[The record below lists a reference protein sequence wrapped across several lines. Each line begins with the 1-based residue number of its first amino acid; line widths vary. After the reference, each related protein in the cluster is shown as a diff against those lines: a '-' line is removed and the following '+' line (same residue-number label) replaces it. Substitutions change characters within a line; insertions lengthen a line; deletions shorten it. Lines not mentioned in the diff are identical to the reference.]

1 VRIHVQHTRLVSNS
15 SSSCPS
21 FLSLLSFQQHVF
33 EQADIIIWDLLEAE
47 DLLEAGEV
55 MIGDRVFVHRL
66 KQHLTRVQDLSFS
79 CDGQYL
85 ASMGSQDDNSV
96 VVWVVKDGVALCG
109 SPAGPDSG
117 LVVKWLNGRNDR
129 FVSAGNFHMRVWQI
143 DFHLPKLHAVSAKLG
158 SVQRIITS
166 VAVEPDDHYAYCGT
180 STGDMI
186 KVKIDRDELR
196 SFNDPDT
203 LVPAMCGVTK
213 ERFAKGVR
221 TIQCVHSDTGR
232 YNMIIGAG
240 DGTIVYVNPS
250 LVTVGGLKTQL
261 MGGITSISQHPKGN
275 KFMVGTDQSNRYEL
289 TADLASASMK
299 ASCHFGAINDV
310 TYPEGCPELIVTA
323 SKGDIRV
330 WNTEIRQELLR
341 IQVPNLEA
349 VCAQVTPSGTTL
361 ISGWNDGK
369 VRAFYP
375 ESGRMKFVIS
385 DAHSEKV
392 TAIACADN
400 DMRGKY
406 RLITGGDEGRVRVW
420 DITPSHQ
427 AMVVSLKEHRGAVN
441 NIKVNKDSTQAV
453 TASSDGSCIVWDL
466 DRYVR
471 IVALFES
478 NIFNN
483 ILYHP
488 DESQMLTCGSNHKI
502 TYWDAVDGTA
512 IRVID
517 GGEGVMTSLDVTASG
532 EFFVSGCEDKMLK
545 VWHYDEGLP
554 MAIGYGH
561 SGSIKAVKI
570 SPDERTIV
578 SVGTTGEII
587 FWEMPHLG
595 DMREL
600 AASP

>member
-1 VRIHVQHTRLVSNS
+1 MV
-15 SSSCPS
+15 
-21 FLSLLSFQQHVF
+21 
-33 EQADIIIWDLLEAE
+33 WDLQIAC
-47 DLLEAGEV
+47 DLLDSGEV
-55 MIGDRVFVHRL
+55 MIGDRAFLHRL
-66 KQHLTRVQDLSFS
+66 KQHLSRVQDVSFC
-79 CDGQYL
+79 CDGSYL
-85 ASMGSQDDNSV
+85 ASMGSADDNSV
-96 VVWVVKDGVALCG
+96 CVWNMDTGVPLCG
-109 SPAGPDSG
+109 APAGPDSG
-117 LVVKWLNGRNDR
+117 LCVKWLNNRNDR
-129 FVSAGNFHMRVWQI
+129 FVTAGNFHINVWQI
-143 DFHLPKLHAVSAKLG
+143 DFNLPKLHHVAAKLG

-166 VAVEPDDHYAYCGT
+166 LGIEPDDHFAYAGT
-180 STGDMI
+180 SSGDVI

-203 LVPAMCGVTK
+203 LIPSMCGVTK
-213 ERFAKGVR
+213 ERFSKGVR
-221 TIQCVHSDTGR
+221 VVQCVENVDTGR
-232 YNMIIGAG
+232 YNLIIGAG

-261 MGGITSISQHPKGN
+261 MGGITSVTAHPRGN
-275 KFMVGTDQSNRYEL
+275 KFMVGTDQCNRYEV
-289 TADLASASMK
+289 TADLSSAALK
-299 ASCHFGAINDV
+299 ASCHFGAVNDV
-310 TYPEGCPELIVTA
+310 TFPEGCPELIVTA

-330 WNTEIRQELLR
+330 WNTLVRQELLR

-349 VCAQVTPSGTTL
+349 LCAQVTPSGTTL
-361 ISGWNDGK
+361 VSGWDDGK
-369 VRAFYP
+369 VRAFLP
-375 ESGRMKFVIS
+375 ESGKMKFVIS
-385 DAHSEKV
+385 DAHSDAV
-392 TAIACADN
+392 TAIAIADN

-406 RLITGGDEGRVRVW
+406 RLVTGGGEGRVRFW
-420 DITPSHQ
+420 DITQSHQ
-427 AMVVSLKEHRGAVN
+427 TMIVSLKEHRGAVN
-441 NIKVNKDSTQAV
+441 CIKVNADSSQAV

-478 NIFNN
+478 NIFRN

-502 TYWDAVDGTA
+502 TYWDAVDGQA

-517 GGEGVMTSLDVTASG
+517 GGDGVMTSLDVTSSG

-554 MAIGYGH
+554 MGLGYGH

-570 SPDERTIV
+570 SPDERSIV

>member
-1 VRIHVQHTRLVSNS
+1 
-15 SSSCPS
+15 
-21 FLSLLSFQQHVF
+21 
-33 EQADIIIWDLLEAE
+33 
-47 DLLEAGEV
+47 
-55 MIGDRVFVHRL
+55 MIGDRIFLNRL
-66 KQHLTRVQDLSFS
+66 KQHLSRVQDLSFS
-79 CDGQYL
+79 NDGEYL
-85 ASMGSQDDNSV
+85 ASMGSRDDNSV
-96 VVWVVKDGVALCG
+96 VVWIVKDGVALCG

-129 FVSAGNFHMRVWQI
+129 FVTAGNFHMRVWQI
-143 DFHLPKLHAVSAKLG
+143 DFHLPKLHAIDAKLG

-166 VAVEPDDHYAYCGT
+166 LDIEPEDHFAYCGT
-180 STGDMI
+180 SSGDMI

-203 LVPAMCGVTK
+203 LIPSMCGVTK
-213 ERFAKGVR
+213 DRFSKGVR
-221 TIQCVHSDTGR
+221 TIKCVENMETGR
-232 YNMIIGAG
+232 YNMIVGAG

-261 MGGITSISQHPKGN
+261 MGGITSITQHPKGN
-275 KFMVGTDQSNRYEL
+275 KFMVGTDQSNRYEVSS
-289 TADLASASMK
+289 DLASAAMK

-310 TYPEGCPELIVTA
+310 TFPEGCPELIVTA

-330 WNTEIRQELLR
+330 WNTDARQELLR

-349 VCAQVTPSGTTL
+349 LCAQVTPSGTTL

-369 VRAFYP
+369 VRAFFP

-392 TAIACADN
+392 TAVAVADN

-406 RLITGGDEGRVRVW
+406 RLVTGGDEGRVRIW
-420 DITPSHQ
+420 EITPSHQ
-427 AMVVSLKEHRGAVN
+427 AMIVSLKEHRGAVN
-441 NIKVNKDSTQAV
+441 SIKVNKDSSQAV
-453 TASSDGSCIVWDL
+453 TASADGSCIVWDM

-478 NIFNN
+478 NIFNS
-483 ILYHP
+483 IQYHP

-502 TYWDAVDGTA
+502 TYWDAVDGSA

-517 GGEGVMTSLDVTASG
+517 GGEGVMTSLDLTSSG

-554 MAIGYGH
+554 MAVGYGH

-570 SPDERTIV
+570 SPDERSIV

-587 FWEMPHLG
+587 FWEMPHMG